1 MELDISCYKYGINNA
16 TSPVSDIDIKALSL
30 ALTKLHKFEKLDCID
45 LSFSSISDELLYS
58 VAKASPPL
66 RKLLLQGI
74 RDYSYAGIYCLF
86 SKCQFVQHMDLY
98 HGAEFLEDEQI
109 RELPM
114 LLRNL
119 MHINLSGCY
128 NRTAISFFA
137 LIMNCPLL
145 NEIIMEETYLG
156 EIEHGLVALEMAN
169 CSDITAEGVKQ
180 VVKGCKLL
188 RDINLTSC
196 YGVDPSVVAWMVS
209 SRPSLTRI
217 FAPPHFRLSESQKE
231 LFLGHGCLV
240 EVCHI

>member
-30 ALTKLHKFEKLDCID
+30 ALTKLHKVKLSGNHLINNSLYFHLCKKGELLENVALTRCEIISQDGIASAIKERPN
-45 LSFSSISDELLYS
+45 LTSISVINRKS
-58 VAKASPPL
+58 QISSPPL

-156 EIEHGLVALEMAN
+156 EIEVLDSFADPWVDT
-169 CSDITAEGVKQ
+169 DIIVNFQVKS
-180 VVKGCKLL
+180 LHLSSNTRL
-188 RDINLTSC
+188 RDENIE
-196 YGVDPSVVAWMVS
+196 M
-209 SRPSLTRI
+209 
-217 FAPPHFRLSESQKE
+217 FA
-231 LFLGHGCLV
+231 
-240 EVCHI
+240 